1 MQTKQ
6 TEQEYAEGDV
16 GGVVGGEMELERSG
30 GEGLSDLFTLPKSC
44 QRDVI
49 SLRPTMKV
57 ISPIKGN

>member
-1 MQTKQ
+1 MQR
-6 TEQEYAEGDV
+6 DMW

>member
-1 MQTKQ
+1 MQR
-6 TEQEYAEGDV
+6 EIG
-16 GGVVGGEMELERSG
+16 GGVVGEMELERSG
-30 GEGLSDLFTLPKSC
+30 GEGLSDLFTLSKSC